1 MEDILELLDMKVLF
15 IFMAAVTVIFLIIV
29 LILWSK
35 LNKLRKTY
43 LKMMNGDSG
52 INVEGA
58 LLELQDKTA
67 ALQEQAEQSRQQI
80 AGVVQRMQK
89 MKSNI
94 GIHRYNAFAQNG
106 SDLSFSVAILDEELD
121 GVVLTGIHNREETYV
136 YAKPVTQGQSQY
148 VLSPEEKEA
157 IHRVGQKKVPSASGS
172 R

>member
-1 MEDILELLDMKVLF
+1 MGEILELLDLKVLF
-15 IFMAAVTVIFLIIV
+15 IFMAAVMVVFLIIV
-29 LILWSK
+29 LILWRK

-43 LKMMNGDSG
+43 LTMLNGDTG
-52 INVEGA
+52 TNVEGA
-58 LLELQDKTA
+58 LLELQAKTA
-67 ALQEQAEQSRQQI
+67 DLQGQTEKSQQEISGIVRQ
-80 AGVVQRMQK
+80 MKK

-94 GIHRYNAFAQNG
+94 GVHRYNAFAQNG

-157 IHRVGQKKVPSASGS
+157 IHRVEQKK
-172 R
+172 